1 MRYRVPTPLAFA
13 PACILTLFGQPTGAE
28 PLNDRDR
35 KLNLWVFGRLD
46 RVMRILR
53 NPPTLRLDPPYDVVK
68 INDMTVAQV
77 NQSGG

>member
-13 PACILTLFGQPTGAE
+13 PGLYSDLIRPAYGGG